1 MALAM
6 PIHACEHST
15 FAIGRRAPRGVGVGV
30 GAAAQEQTAG
40 MGLVRRF
47 SRPLRYFFGLWPVV
61 LHGGALFFTTFSR
74 RRVLS
79 PLRSGQRL
87 HLSVKMLR
95 RFVEISK
102 QGRAQP
108 ALHIEVR
115 RAIPITAVLIGPYP
129 IKLIL
134 MTGEG
139 RRGEYQPE
147 ATISVGDV
155 RDHAIDRPYVSLVVG
170 GGSPMAPLTVPPRSL
185 GYYSECNKRL
195 KGAA

>member
-1 MALAM
+1 
-6 PIHACEHST
+6 
-15 FAIGRRAPRGVGVGV
+15 
-30 GAAAQEQTAG
+30 
-40 MGLVRRF
+40 
-47 SRPLRYFFGLWPVV
+47 
-61 LHGGALFFTTFSR
+61 
-74 RRVLS
+74 
-79 PLRSGQRL
+79 
-87 HLSVKMLR
+87 MLR

-129 IKLIL
+129 IKLTL

>member
-30 GAAAQEQTAG
+30 GAAAQGTPAG

-47 SRPLRYFFGLWPVV
+47 SRPLGYFFGLWPVV

-87 HLSVKMLR
+87 HLSVKLLR
-95 RFVEISK
+95 RLIEISK

-115 RAIPITAVLIGPYP
+115 DDTNYRRPHRPVSNRVDTDDRGRATQ
-129 IKLIL
+129 
-134 MTGEG
+134 
-139 RRGEYQPE
+139 R
-147 ATISVGDV
+147 IS
-155 RDHAIDRPYVSLVVG
+155 A
-170 GGSPMAPLTVPPRSL
+170 
-185 GYYSECNKRL
+185 
-195 KGAA
+195 